1 MRSPTCRSG
10 AGSTSCG
17 IRGAPASPSTTG
29 PAPTVSPVAP
39 ITPPTSGTNGTAT
52 SSLGTCNAI
61 TSADSVANNVSPRCR
76 AT

>member
-17 IRGAPASPSTTG
+17 IRAPASPSTTG
-29 PAPTVSPVAP
+29 PAPFSGPVAP
-39 ITPPTSGTNGTAT
+39 ITPPTDGTSAT